1 MRTNLQGKSVNRTAI
16 IFTRERTISYSF
28 SEGGCEFQQDALW
41 CCLGSDSGAH
51 THPCH
56 THGYTRSPCLTAIMA
71 VPRALGQMTTAHLLW
86 WWTLWG
92 FSFKLTLRRSP
103 SAAGQ
108 GLTWGSISWLIF
120 AFSPHLH
127 LCWLWAPAAVK
138 YAAGCK
144 TERAR
149 FLVFV
154 LQKLPPRRR
163 RLKSVTKFP
172 SQEVEGDDSFTETEW
187 MMWCLLPDS
196 LWWHLSEKNLTY
208 KNKYSLQTTQQQ
220 TWTNGGWVSRELH

>member
-1 MRTNLQGKSVNRTAI
+1 MLCGVALGATVGSHSSLSHTRFYSLTCFTA
-16 IFTRERTISYSF
+16 S
-28 SEGGCEFQQDALW
+28 
-41 CCLGSDSGAH
+41 
-51 THPCH
+51 
-56 THGYTRSPCLTAIMA
+56 MA
-71 VPRALGQMTTAHLLW
+71 VPRALGRMTTAHLLW

-103 SAAGQ
+103 RAAGQ

-154 LQKLPPRRR
+154 LQKLPSRRR

-172 SQEVEGDDSFTETEW
+172 GQEFEGDDGFTETEW
-187 MMWCLLPDS
+187 MNDVMFTPRQLVVAFKWKKFD
-196 LWWHLSEKNLTY
+196 
-208 KNKYSLQTTQQQ
+208 LQK
-220 TWTNGGWVSRELH
+220 